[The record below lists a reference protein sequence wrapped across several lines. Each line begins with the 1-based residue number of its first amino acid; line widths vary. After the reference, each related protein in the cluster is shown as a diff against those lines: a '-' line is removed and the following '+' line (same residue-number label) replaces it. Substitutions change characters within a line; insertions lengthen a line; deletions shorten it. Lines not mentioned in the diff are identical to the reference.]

1 MGMSSAEK
9 QTSVMLM
16 QINPEK
22 NNFEKKQK
30 NKTKQAKNPGHE
42 DIILTG

>member
-16 QINPEK
+16 QTNPEK
-22 NNFEKKQK
+22 NNFEKKK